1 MCKEEG
7 GCVRRREGVCKEE
20 GGCVR
25 RREAQGFKTIGGDD
39 IFEP

>member
-7 GCVRRREGVCKEE
+7 GCVRREGVRRMCEEE

-25 RREAQGFKTIGGDD
+25 REGV
-39 IFEP
+39 